1 MAQRP
6 NLLSHLQDLVTK
18 IKNMTMAQ
26 DRYKFVFTA
35 NEAAAEGVTEPIRLP
50 NLIRKAMSL
59 ARAPISKYK
68 VGAVGR
74 TSSGRVYLG
83 VNVDFPGLP
92 LHHSIHAEQFLVTN
106 LALNSEKDL
115 CELAVA
121 ISVDG
126 KEFGTPCGHCRQFL
140 MEMSNALDIKIM
152 SKPKHEAGSF
162 SSLRHLLPNVLP
174 KGSPFLLE
182 KRDNCLTLSGP
193 AGEICSSDCSHLM
206 CKALAAAN
214 NSFSPYTESPS
225 GVALLDNDGKW
236 YYGWYIESVASNPSF
251 GPVQAALVD
260 FVTRSRGK
268 RFNKIVRA
276 VLVEKNNAI
285 VSQER
290 TAKMI
295 LDTIA
300 APNCDFKVFHCSVDG
315 AKRLKYLRDTL
326 VIDTSVGD
334 YTGLHY

>member
-1 MAQRP
+1 M
-6 NLLSHLQDLVTK
+6 LSHLQDLATK

-35 NEAAAEGVTEPIRLP
+35 NEAALEGVTEPIRLP
-50 NLIRKAMSL
+50 NLIRKAMYL
-59 ARAPISKYK
+59 ARAPIYKYK

-74 TSSGRVYLG
+74 ASSGQVYLG

-106 LALNSEKDL
+106 LALNYEKDL
-115 CELAVA
+115 CELAVS
-121 ISVDG
+121 ISTHGLD
-126 KEFGTPCGHCRQFL
+126 FGTPCGHCRQFL
-140 MEMSNALDIKIM
+140 MEIGNALGIKIL
-152 SKPKHEAGSF
+152 SKSKGEQGSI
-162 SSLRHLLPNVLP
+162 SNLRLLLPNVLP

-182 KRDNCLTLSGP
+182 KRHNCLTILGSDP
-193 AGEICSSDCSHLM
+193 TLCSTHVYNLM
-206 CKALAAAN
+206 CEALAAAN
-214 NSFSPYTESPS
+214 NSFSPYTDSPS
-225 GVALLDNDGKW
+225 GVALQDDEGKW
-236 YYGWYIESVASNPSF
+236 YRGWYIESVASNPSL

-260 FVTRSRGK
+260 FVASSRGK

-276 VLVEKNNAI
+276 VLVEKNNAS

-300 APNCDFKVFHCSVDG
+300 APNCDFKVFHCTVRGWRIKTEVS
-315 AKRLKYLRDTL
+315 
-326 VIDTSVGD
+326 S
-334 YTGLHY
+334 

>member
-18 IKNMTMAQ
+18 FKNMTMAQ
-26 DRYKFVFTA
+26 DRFKFVFTA
-35 NEAAAEGVTEPIRLP
+35 NEAALEGVTDPIRLP
-50 NLIRKAMSL
+50 NLIRKAMCL

-74 TSSGRVYLG
+74 ASSGRVYLG

-106 LALNSEKDL
+106 LALNYEKDL
-115 CELAVA
+115 CKLAVA
-121 ISVDG
+121 ISTDG
-126 KEFGTPCGHCRQFL
+126 LEFGTPCGNCLQFL
-140 MEMSNALDIKIM
+140 MEMSNALDMKIL

-162 SSLRHLLPNVLP
+162 SSLRLLLPNVLP

-182 KRDNCLTLSGP
+182 KRYNCLTLSGS
-193 AGEICSSDCSHLM
+193 AGEICSLDCSHL
-206 CKALAAAN
+206 KRRALAAAN
-214 NSFSPYTESPS
+214 NSFSTYTESPS
-225 GVALLDNDGKW
+225 GVALLDNDGNW
-236 YYGWYIESVASNPSF
+236 YRGWYIESVASNPSL

-260 FVTRSRGK
+260 FVARSRGK
-268 RFNKIVRA
+268 MFNKIVQA
-276 VLVEKNNAI
+276 VLVEKNNAS

-290 TAKMI
+290 TAKII
-295 LDTIA
+295 LDTI
-300 APNCDFKVFHCSVDG
+300 APNCDFKVFHCSVDC
-315 AKRLKYLRDTL
+315 AKRLKYLRETL
-326 VIDTSVGD
+326 VIDTLGD